1 VLEPAD
7 FEAWYAEQQQQA
19 LQVAELTN
27 AALSMDDAM
36 AQGAEIYT
44 RNCVACHQGNGQGM
58 PPAFPAITGS
68 AKATGDI
75 GITMDTLVNGVPGTA
90 MAAYGRQLNPIELAS
105 IITYVRN
112 AFGNQTGDMVQP
124 AEVNEFIVG
133 GQ

>member
-1 VLEPAD
+1 M
-7 FEAWYAEQQQQA
+7 AE
-19 LQVAELTN
+19 
-27 AALSMDDAM
+27 
-36 AQGAEIYT
+36 GAEIYS
-44 RNCVACHQGNGQGM
+44 RNCVACHQANGQGM
-58 PPAFPAITGS
+58 PPAFPALAGS

-75 GITMDTLVNGVPGTA
+75 GVTMDTLVNGVPGTA

-112 AFGNQTGDMVQP
+112 AFGNQSGDMVQP